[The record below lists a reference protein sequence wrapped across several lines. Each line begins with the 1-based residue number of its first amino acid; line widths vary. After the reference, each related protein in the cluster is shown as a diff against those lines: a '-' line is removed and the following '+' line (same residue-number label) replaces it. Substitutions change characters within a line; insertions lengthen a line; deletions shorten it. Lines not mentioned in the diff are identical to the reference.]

1 MANTAVE
8 LARSPGDLVVITAE
22 YDGNRWV
29 RRFTITNN
37 GGSTV
42 TATVTKPPSGNWQ
55 LVAAP
60 GQTATDTVPANLVS
74 FPLDDAGQ
82 VAYPHVTLGPYW
94 VGYFDV
100 WHVLVVMG

>member
-1 MANTAVE
+1 MAVVE
-8 LARSPGDLVVITAE
+8 IARSPDDAVVIDAE
-22 YDGNRWV
+22 YDANRWV

-42 TATVTKPPSGNWQ
+42 TATVYKPSVGGEWS

-60 GQTATDTVPANLVS
+60 GQTASDTVPANLVS